1 MIRALSVAS
10 TGMAAQQL
18 TVEVIANNLAN
29 VSTTGF
35 KKSAWNFQD
44 LLYHTVR
51 AAGTTTDVGTTPVG
65 IQLGSGVRAVSVHRS
80 FKQGDFRETDSPLDL
95 AIEGEG
101 FFQVSLPDGTSAY
114 TRTGSFK
121 MDSEGNVVT
130 SEGYPILPN
139 ISVPANTQTLT
150 VGASGDVSAL
160 TAGSTTATVV
170 GTIELARFINPA
182 GLNSL
187 GKNLYQ
193 ETAASS
199 SPTTGTP
206 GLDGLGTLLQGALE
220 GSNVNI
226 AEEMVS
232 MIVAQRAYELNS
244 KAIQTSDEM
253 MGIANNL
260 KR

>member
-29 VSTTGF
+29 VSTVGF

-44 LLYHTVR
+44 LLYHTER
-51 AAGTTTDVGTTPVG
+51 APGTTTDVGTTPVG
-65 IQLGSGVRAVSVHRS
+65 IQLGSGVRAVSVHRT

-95 AIEGEG
+95 AIEGDG
-101 FFQVSLPDGTSAY
+101 FFQVSLPDGTTAY

-121 MDSEGNVVT
+121 MDSEGNMVT

-139 ISVPANTQTLT
+139 IAVPANTQSLT
-150 VGASGDVSAL
+150 VDADGDVSAL

-170 GTIELARFINPA
+170 GTIELARFVNPA

-199 SPTTGTP
+199 APTTGTP

>member
-29 VSTTGF
+29 VSTVGF

-44 LLYHTVR
+44 LLYHTVK

-65 IQLGSGVRAVSVHRS
+65 IQLGSGVRAVSVHRT
-80 FKQGDFRETDSPLDL
+80 FKQGDFRETSSPLDL

-101 FFQVSLPDGTSAY
+101 FFQVSLPDGSTAY

-130 SEGYPILPN
+130 SEGYPMLPN
-139 ISVPANTQTLT
+139 IAVPANTQTLT
-150 VGASGDVSAL
+150 VNAAGDVSAL
-160 TAGSTTATVV
+160 TAGGTVPTV
-170 GTIELARFINPA
+170 IGTIELARFVNPA

-206 GLDGLGTLLQGALE
+206 GLDGLGTLMQGALE